1 MSTIAQLVALFG
13 AVLMLISAIGVVRF
27 RDVLARMH
35 ALTKASTLGLLLL
48 LGGSALGMH
57 KANDITSLVLA
68 MALQLLTLPIGA
80 NLIAKATYEAS
91 AIQHHVDVVD
101 ELADRRDDD

>member
-1 MSTIAQLVALFG
+1 MTVLAQILVLFG
-13 AVLMLISAIGVVRF
+13 AVLMVISAIGVVRF

-48 LGGSALGMH
+48 LGGSACGLH

-68 MALQLLTLPIGA
+68 MALQLLTLPIGV

-91 AIQHHVDVVD
+91 AIQHQVDVVD
-101 ELADRRDDD
+101 ELADRRDD